1 MHRYTLSY
9 FADSIVV
16 LFLFACLLYSHEYD
30 KCGRVTR
37 ITHATTRSRSRPTAT
52 TARDACFPAVSRLL
66 FRTPSLQMSDDPE
79 QLALLERVFEV
90 YSYICQ
96 IIYGTELYSN
106 TQKQWFKTSISK
118 WPNGM
123 KTTSRP
129 KSSSC
134 SNLSRK
140 PPSIMSAW
148 AGWPEPTTT

>member
-16 LFLFACLLYSHEYD
+16 LLLFACLLYSHEYD

-37 ITHATTRSRSRPTAT
+37 ITHAMTRSRSRPTAT

-96 IIYGTELYSN
+96 IIYRTELYSK
-106 TQKQWFKTSISK
+106 KQWFKTSISK
-118 WPNGM
+118 LPNGM
-123 KTTSRP
+123 KTMSPP

-134 SNLSRK
+134 SNRSRN
-140 PPSIMSAW
+140 PRSLTNAW
-148 AGWPEPTTT
+148 AGWREPTTT